1 MVIYMKKVVAHP
13 WHGIDLY
20 GQDPRIV
27 NVFIELT
34 PSDTVKYELN
44 KETGL
49 LSIDRPQLFSN
60 VCPTLYGM
68 LPKTYCGKR
77 VADICRTE
85 FGRKEMVGDED
96 PLDICV
102 LTERLITSGNILLKA
117 IPIGGIKLID
127 NNEADDKI
135 IAVLKDDALYGEWT
149 DIDQCPT
156 RVLERLE
163 HYFLTYKKGP
173 NSESNKCEII
183 DVYGKEE
190 ALEIIRLASEDYKD
204 KFNVGENKS

>member
-1 MVIYMKKVVAHP
+1 MNKFVAHP
-13 WHGIDLY
+13 WHGISLY
-20 GQDPRIV
+20 DQEAKVV
-27 NVFIELT
+27 NAFIELT

-49 LSIDRPQLFSN
+49 LSIDRPQAFSN
-60 VCPTLYGM
+60 ICPTLYGM
-68 LPKTYCGKR
+68 VPQTYCGQR
-77 VADICRTE
+77 VADVCRSKFARE
-85 FGRKEMVGDED
+85 GIIGDGD

-102 LTERLITSGNILLKA
+102 LTEKLVTNGNILLKA

-127 NNEADDKI
+127 DNEADDKI

-149 DIDQCPT
+149 DISQVPK

-173 NSESNKCEII
+173 KSSDNRCEII
-183 DVYGKEE
+183 DVYGRED
-190 ALEIIRLASEDYKD
+190 ALEIIKFSNMDYKE
-204 KFNVGENKS
+204 KFVL